1 MDSGSLLGAVKLNNF
16 IPWDIDGDIYISTED
31 MIHFQDGGMGRFILE
46 QEGISMYG
54 WSEDNYWDK
63 GAGHFQLSYQGLEF
77 ELMGKKG
84 NLTLNPGEM
93 PTLVPFGDTW
103 APAHAHPGQYLRGR
117 YGPKYLRHAQ
127 SWQFVNMANAFDRSS
142 SRHVSRI
149 FSKYESTNFFYQ
161 ILCNICFDFLKCSK
175 LKKMHYLTNK
185 EFVFYR
191 N

>member
-1 MDSGSLLGAVKLNNF
+1 MKKIDQFGKSHEVSHLIRLYLYRFKGIHYELDSGSLLGAVKLNNF

-31 MIHFQDGGMGRFILE
+31 MGHFHEGGMGRYILE

-77 ELMGKKG
+77 ELMGKRG

-142 SRHVSRI
+142 S
-149 FSKYESTNFFYQ
+149 
-161 ILCNICFDFLKCSK
+161 
-175 LKKMHYLTNK
+175 
-185 EFVFYR
+185 
-191 N
+191 

>member
-1 MDSGSLLGAVKLNNF
+1 MVSC
-16 IPWDIDGDIYISTED
+16 PTESW
-31 MIHFQDGGMGRFILE
+31 MV
-46 QEGISMYG
+46 S
-54 WSEDNYWDK
+54 NK

-77 ELMGKKG
+77 ELMGKRG
-84 NLTLNPGEM
+84 NLTLNSGEM

-142 SRHVSRI
+142 SRYVSTN
-149 FSKYESTNFFYQ
+149 FSLYESTNFFYQ

-175 LKKMHYLTNK
+175 LRRKCLSWPKMNFFSFSTEKYWWKNWSICTRKIRENMSWAQ
-185 EFVFYR
+185 
-191 N
+191 